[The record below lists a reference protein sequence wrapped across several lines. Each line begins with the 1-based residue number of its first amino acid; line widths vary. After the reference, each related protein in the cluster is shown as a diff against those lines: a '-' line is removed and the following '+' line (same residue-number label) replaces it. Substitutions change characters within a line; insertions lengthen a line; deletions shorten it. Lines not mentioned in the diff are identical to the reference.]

1 MIIKMIKELGRKM
14 DEQNKKLEVY
24 NRESTNTKNYL
35 PGMKNAVTKMKNP
48 GGNQ

>member
-1 MIIKMIKELGRKM
+1 M
-14 DEQNKKLEVY
+14 
-24 NRESTNTKNYL
+24 NRTRSYKFTTESTNTKNYL